1 MQTDILASRP
11 RTDDGQLLD
20 QAGNNIGRAR
30 IKAFLIVPTAA
41 AGSVVF
47 KDGGASG
54 STKMT
59 INMLANSTNSD
70 YIILPGEGVL
80 FQTNIYVDVT
90 SIASVMVWY
99 GYVSCMATSG
109 REEPQRR
116 LERQGSGFLQRSQS
130 GQTGVEAPPAR
141 GRQQARLFL
150 CKDDWDEEK
159 THIREDSQRPK
170 QSD

>member
-11 RTDDGQLLD
+11 RSTDGQLLD
-20 QAGNNIGRAR
+20 QAGENIGRAR

-59 INMLANSTNSD
+59 INVLANSTNSD

-90 SIASVMVWY
+90 DIASVMVWY
-99 GYVSCMATSG
+99 G
-109 REEPQRR
+109 
-116 LERQGSGFLQRSQS
+116 
-130 GQTGVEAPPAR
+130 
-141 GRQQARLFL
+141 
-150 CKDDWDEEK
+150 
-159 THIREDSQRPK
+159 
-170 QSD
+170 